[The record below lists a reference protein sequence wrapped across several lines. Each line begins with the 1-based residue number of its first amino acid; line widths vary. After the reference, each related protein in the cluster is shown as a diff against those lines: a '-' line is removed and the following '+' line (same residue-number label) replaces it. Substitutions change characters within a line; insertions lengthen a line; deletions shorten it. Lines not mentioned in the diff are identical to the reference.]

1 MDCSAVG
8 RIRVTLKLRYVN
20 KFVALHCAVIL
31 TKRRAELKI
40 RKPATFN

>member
-20 KFVALHCAVIL
+20 KFIALHSAVIF
-31 TKRRAELKI
+31 TKRRAKLI
-40 RKPATFN
+40 VRKPATLN